1 MSKWPSKISD
11 QGLLAV
17 IGTKCVSTK
26 YYCVNVKYL
35 LLNTI
40 QKVFDKSM
48 TDHLSLE
55 DLMLELFSL
64 LPSYSLLSYLPPT
77 MFMLVLLV
85 SSPVEVYWSTKRQ
98 REQNRTADAAG
109 WQPGEWQVKQSV
121 CLYFEKGCPKGHM
134 QSCGIW
140 RMKASAIL
148 VR

>member
-85 SSPVEVYWSTKRQ
+85 SSPVEVY
-98 REQNRTADAAG
+98 
-109 WQPGEWQVKQSV
+109 
-121 CLYFEKGCPKGHM
+121 
-134 QSCGIW
+134 
-140 RMKASAIL
+140 
-148 VR
+148 